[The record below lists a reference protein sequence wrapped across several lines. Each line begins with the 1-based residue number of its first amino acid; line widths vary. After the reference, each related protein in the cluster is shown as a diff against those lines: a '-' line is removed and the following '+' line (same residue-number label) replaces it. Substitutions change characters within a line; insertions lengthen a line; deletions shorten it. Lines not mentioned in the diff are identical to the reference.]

1 MLFVPSLKRVISAVV
16 ISGLL
21 FAQAAFATRPCD
33 HSMSAAHAI
42 ATSQEHDCCQQTVQE
57 VSLCV
62 ANCTDHSTLP
72 GPEPLKIFAV
82 YVAVALPLPVFD
94 AKGPIVH
101 RARPDP
107 VSDPPSIVRFCRFL
121 I

>member
-1 MLFVPSLKRVISAVV
+1 MQFARPLKRIVSAVV
-16 ISGLL
+16 IGGLL

-33 HSMSAAHAI
+33 QSMSAANAI

-57 VSLCV
+57 VNLCA
-62 ANCTDHSTLP
+62 ANCTDHSILP

-94 AKGPIVH
+94 AKGSITH
-101 RARPDP
+101 RARPDLAP
-107 VSDPPSIVRFCRFL
+107 DPPSILRFCRFL